1 LYEQGKLTGLFS
13 MVNVR
18 PLQPCDI
25 DALYAISLATGLAG
39 GDASSLYGD
48 QKLIGHIYSAPY
60 AVLQPDLCLVAEDEA
75 GVAGFVVGTAD
86 TSAWER
92 RLEREWWPRLRQQ
105 YPAPDPVRMA
115 EWSHDQRRVSL
126 IHNPQPVPAAVVQS
140 YPSHLHMNLLPRIQ
154 GRGTGARMFAAWLS
168 LAASRG
174 IGSMHVGVNRLNTRA
189 VRFWYRVGFVE
200 LDIPETRSGRTIW
213 MGRE

>member
-1 LYEQGKLTGLFS
+1 

-18 PLQPCDI
+18 PLQPCDL
-25 DALYAISLATGLAG
+25 DALYAISLATGWREAMHPRFTVTG
-39 GDASSLYGD
+39 SSWVTFR
-48 QKLIGHIYSAPY
+48 SY

-92 RLEREWWPRLRQQ
+92 RLEQEWWPRLRQQ

-126 IHNPQPVPAAVVQS
+126 IHNPQPVPVAVVQS

-154 GRGTGARMFAAWLS
+154 AQDGRMFAAWLS
-168 LAASRG
+168 LAASR
-174 IGSMHVGVNRLNTRA
+174 IGPCMSAWTG
-189 VRFWYRVGFVE
+189 W
-200 LDIPETRSGRTIW
+200 
-213 MGRE
+213 